1 MSNSSE
7 TDNLQ
12 TAEENKNTG
21 SSGSGLRKVIFAII
35 GLAIVA
41 GGVWFA
47 YEWWTEGRFIVSTDD
62 AYIEGDIAI
71 IAPKVSGYVE
81 TVAVQ
86 NNQPV
91 KKGDLLVKIDDG
103 DYENALAQAEAQLNA
118 QKVAMKTTQAKIA
131 GAKAEL
137 SQSKAN
143 RDALNPQIENAKSA
157 FQRANTLK
165 EKGAATIA
173 SFDNA
178 RAALDQLKA
187 QVEAANAAIEV
198 AQSNINTAQAQ
209 LAEQQAE
216 LKEREIAVD
225 MAKRNLSFTEIKA
238 PFDGIFGNRNVQVGD
253 LVSPGTRLGALVPT
267 KDLYVVANFK
277 ETDLNK
283 LGVGAD
289 AHVSVDAF
297 SEHDFTGKVQSF
309 SPASGAV
316 FALLPP
322 QNATGN
328 FTKVVQRI
336 PVRISIPK
344 DVLDRGFLKAGLSVI
359 VDADSRTAPD
369 GTLGEM
375 HAGTP

>member
-1 MSNSSE
+1 M
-7 TDNLQ
+7 
-12 TAEENKNTG
+12 
-21 SSGSGLRKVIFAII
+21 
-35 GLAIVA
+35 
-41 GGVWFA
+41 
-47 YEWWTEGRFIVSTDD
+47 
-62 AYIEGDIAI
+62 
-71 IAPKVSGYVE
+71 
-81 TVAVQ
+81 
-86 NNQPV
+86 
-91 KKGDLLVKIDDG
+91 
-103 DYENALAQAEAQLNA
+103 
-118 QKVAMKTTQAKIA
+118 
-131 GAKAEL
+131 
-137 SQSKAN
+137 
-143 RDALNPQIENAKSA
+143 
-157 FQRANTLK
+157 
-165 EKGAATIA
+165 
-173 SFDNA
+173 
-178 RAALDQLKA
+178 
-187 QVEAANAAIEV
+187 